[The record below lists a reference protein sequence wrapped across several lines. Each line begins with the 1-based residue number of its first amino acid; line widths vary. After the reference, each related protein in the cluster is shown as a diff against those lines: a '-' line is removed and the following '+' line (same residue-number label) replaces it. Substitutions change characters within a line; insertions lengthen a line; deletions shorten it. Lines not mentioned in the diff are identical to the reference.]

1 MAITSYTLLKSSVAD
16 WLVRADLTSRIP
28 DFISLFE
35 AKMNRDLRCAQMET
49 RSYATVNTSSNEPEF
64 VTLPGDFQT
73 MRRLRLSGETG
84 KPSLEFVSAQQMDSL
99 RYDRANVSGVPAY
112 YTIVGEELELFPTP
126 NDDYELEI
134 LYRANL
140 DGLSGSNSS
149 NWLLDIAPDAY
160 LYGTLMEAAPYLKDD
175 ERIPLWAAGLQNA
188 VDGLNRI
195 GFEQTF
201 AAGPAAVR
209 IEGPTP

>member
-1 MAITSYTLLKSSVAD
+1 MAINTYTTLKAAVED
-16 WLVRADLTSRIP
+16 WLVRADLTARVP
-28 DFISLFE
+28 DFIALFE
-35 AKMNRDLRCAQMET
+35 AKMNRELRCAQMET

-84 KPSLEFVSAQQMDSL
+84 KPSLEFVSAQQMDSF

-112 YTIVGEELELFPTP
+112 YTIVGEELELFQTP
-126 NDDYELEI
+126 NDGYELEI

-160 LYGTLMEAAPYLKDD
+160 FYGTLMEAAPYLEDD

-201 AAGPAAVR
+201 AAGPSAVR
-209 IEGPTP
+209 LEGPTP